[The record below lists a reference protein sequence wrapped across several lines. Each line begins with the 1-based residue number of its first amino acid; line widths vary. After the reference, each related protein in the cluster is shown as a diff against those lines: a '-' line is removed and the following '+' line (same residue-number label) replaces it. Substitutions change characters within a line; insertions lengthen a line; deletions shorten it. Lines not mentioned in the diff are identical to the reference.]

1 MMGSDVARLMV
12 HESIILT
19 YSEILLGSLK
29 SSVKKFEIH
38 HWKAC
43 SNRFTNIIS
52 QYWLVTDFLIFGRW
66 DGW

>member
-29 SSVKKFEIH
+29 SSVKKFEFN

-43 SNRFTNIIS
+43 SNRFTYIIWYNLYHNI
-52 QYWLVTDFLIFGRW
+52 D
-66 DGW
+66 